1 MSDLPYGW
9 SDRYALTHTMSQV
22 KQLTEAVG
30 VLTERLAVLEA
41 ELTRLDVTK
50 ADRKGRKPQ
59 PTAQGDLR
67 DIPKLGE
74 TRERAT

>member
-1 MSDLPYGW
+1 MNDLPYGW
-9 SDRYALTHTMSQV
+9 NQQYALTHAIGEI
-22 KQLTEAVG
+22 KRLTDIVNAQ
-30 VLTERLAVLEA
+30 TERLATFEA

-67 DIPKLGE
+67 DIPKFGDH
-74 TRERAT
+74 A